1 MNTQTSA
8 ATPSFGELVLIRGL
22 PGSGKTTMA
31 KVLNLVGYEHY
42 EADMFFELDG
52 TYRYDASR
60 IKDAHGW
67 CQEAAREALA
77 NGKRVVVS
85 NTFTRLHEMEPYRS
99 MTDKVRVLEAKG
111 RWRNVHGVPPEMMR
125 RMEERWERL
134 SSVRPPLQSMAAVA

>member
-1 MNTQTSA
+1 MNTQTSP

-60 IKDAHGW
+60 IKDAHAW
-67 CQEAAREALA
+67 CQKAAREALA

-85 NTFTRLHEMEPYRS
+85 KLCGARTI
-99 MTDKVRVLEAKG
+99 G
-111 RWRNVHGVPPEMMR
+111 GG
-125 RMEERWERL
+125 
-134 SSVRPPLQSMAAVA
+134 